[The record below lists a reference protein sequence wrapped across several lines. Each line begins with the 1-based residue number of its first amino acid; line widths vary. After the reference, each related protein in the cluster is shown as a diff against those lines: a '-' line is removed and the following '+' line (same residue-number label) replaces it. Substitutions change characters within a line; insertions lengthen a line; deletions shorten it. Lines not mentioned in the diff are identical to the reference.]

1 MCKSDNIEWATSL
14 DEWKGNKCGGRDG
27 RVVRVDRRVLD
38 LVCRDT
44 SEEVQEIGFNWMESQ
59 KVSSLGVGDYWL
71 LHRKSKGVSKSS
83 RSSGFV

>member
-1 MCKSDNIEWATSL
+1 MYKSDNIEWATSL

-27 RVVRVDRRVLD
+27 RVVRVDRRVL
-38 LVCRDT
+38 
-44 SEEVQEIGFNWMESQ
+44 EEVQEIGFNWMESQ

>member
-27 RVVRVDRRVLD
+27 RVVRVDRRVL
-38 LVCRDT
+38 
-44 SEEVQEIGFNWMESQ
+44 EEVQEIGFNWMESQ